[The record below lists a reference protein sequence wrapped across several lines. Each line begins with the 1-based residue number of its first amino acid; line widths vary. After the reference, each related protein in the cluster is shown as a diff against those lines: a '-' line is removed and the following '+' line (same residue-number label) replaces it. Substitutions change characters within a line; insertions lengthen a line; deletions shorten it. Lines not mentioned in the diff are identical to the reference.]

1 MLLKANPSYDIC
13 VAFFQ
18 ENCTYAKIPGT
29 CFMGKT
35 DVELYMKVEKN
46 VYQLGDEIPV
56 HIECTV
62 KGSSKVDRV
71 GTLYVDD
78 AGKIPNVSFA
88 ADSPVGPRGYIYL

>member
-1 MLLKANPSYDIC
+1 
-13 VAFFQ
+13 
-18 ENCTYAKIPGT
+18 
-29 CFMGKT
+29 MGKT

-71 GTLYVDD
+71 GTLYLLLVD
-78 AGKIPNVSFA
+78 G
-88 ADSPVGPRGYIYL
+88 

>member
-1 MLLKANPSYDIC
+1 MC

-71 GTLYVDD
+71 GTLYLLLVN
-78 AGKIPNVSFA
+78 GCCWENSKCLFCS
-88 ADSPVGPRGYIYL
+88 